1 MSTLSAPPRETARRR
16 RPAAEAPQR
25 RRSQVP
31 ARRAGWWRRMRG
43 SARPALLA
51 LLVAGAIGAVAVAW
65 TSGWAEA
72 RYTAAVDGLVDT
84 TAALGLRVEEV
95 MVAGWQ
101 QTSRDDLERA
111 VGVVRG
117 DPILTFDP
125 EAARL
130 RLLEIPWVATARV
143 ERRLPDA
150 IHVQLTERRPL
161 ALWQLDHRLHLI
173 AEDGVVLATDNLGQW
188 SALPLVV
195 GQDAP
200 RYAGELLR
208 HLRAVPTIGGR
219 VAASIRV
226 GGRRWDLQMDN
237 GVRVRLP
244 EAGIRRALT
253 RLADIEEHDRVIDR
267 DILAIDLRLDDR
279 MVIQATPNA
288 IERRHLPEEDT

>member
-1 MSTLSAPPRETARRR
+1 T
-16 RPAAEAPQR
+16 
-25 RRSQVP
+25 QVP
-31 ARRAGWWRRMRG
+31 ARRPGWWRRLRG
-43 SARPALLA
+43 SARQVAMAVLA
-51 LLVAGAIGAVAVAW
+51 VGAIGAVAVAW

-72 RYTAAVDGLVDT
+72 RYAAAVEGLVDT

-95 MVAGWQ
+95 LVAGWE
-101 QTSRDDLERA
+101 QTSREDLERA
-111 VGVVRG
+111 MGVVRG

-150 IHVQLTERRPL
+150 IHVQLTERQPL

-173 AEDGVVLATDNLGQW
+173 AEDGVVLATEDLGRW

-200 RYAGELLR
+200 GHASELLR
-208 HLRAVPTIGGR
+208 HLRAVPTIGDR
-219 VAASIRV
+219 VAASVRV

-253 RLADIEEHDRVIDR
+253 RLAEIEEHDRVIDR